1 MIAHPGHEAV
11 HVVHLCTG
19 ATVGH
24 AVLLLFEHVVSLARK
39 QKEVYANDDKEQ
51 TTIDIYGIEKILGRM
66 LKQDLDRWGDG

>member
-24 AVLLLFEHVVSLARK
+24 AVFFLFEPVVSPARDK
-39 QKEVYANDDKEQ
+39 KSCTQANDDKEQ
-51 TTIDIYGIEKILGRM
+51 TTIDIYGIKKILARM
-66 LKQDLDRWGDG
+66 L